1 MALFFA
7 SNLLFA
13 ILAFLILCSG
23 RGIKTDKTHY
33 PSKKCLAA
41 ITISESINWE
51 ELFFL
56 LFCTTKII
64 VKMETTTTTPL
75 DNQKYKATKEWFN
88 RHSQIMVALS
98 GGVDSCLV
106 AFLAR
111 HFLGYGNVVA
121 IIGDSPA
128 LKRSDYYQARDF
140 CQQNNIKYRAVS
152 PGEIDDP
159 RYNSNPV
166 DRCFWCKNSL
176 YTAMN
181 HLRRTEYSNYTMVN
195 GSNKSDLTD
204 YRPGLKAADEHKVLS
219 PFIDCNFRKE
229 DIREMARYFNLKVWN
244 KPASPCLSSRFPYGE
259 GITRK
264 KLKMVEEAEA
274 IINRHG
280 FKEVR
285 ARYRSGKTSIE
296 VPSKEVSKLA
306 EMMPVISANLRKIG
320 FNDVELDKEGLIS
333 GKLNRKTSE

>member
-1 MALFFA
+1 MEA
-7 SNLLFA
+7 
-13 ILAFLILCSG
+13 
-23 RGIKTDKTHY
+23 TT
-33 PSKKCLAA
+33 
-41 ITISESINWE
+41 SIN
-51 ELFFL
+51 
-56 LFCTTKII
+56 
-64 VKMETTTTTPL
+64 
-75 DNQKYKATKEWFN
+75 NQKYEAVKQWFS
-88 RHSQIMVALS
+88 RHPRILVALS

-111 HFLGYGNVVA
+111 HFLGYDNVVA

-140 CQQNNIKYRAVS
+140 CQQNNIKYSTVS

-159 RYNSNPV
+159 RYNSNPE

-181 HLRRTEYSNYTMVN
+181 HLRRTKYSNYTMVN
-195 GSNKSDLTD
+195 GSNKSDLAD
-204 YRPGLKAADEHKVLS
+204 YRPGLKAADEYKVLS
-219 PFIDCNFRKE
+219 PLADCNFKKE
-229 DIREMARYFNLKVWN
+229 DIREMACYFNLKVWD

-264 KLKMVEEAEA
+264 KLKMVEEAED

-296 VPSKEVSKLA
+296 VPPNEVSRLA
-306 EMMPVISANLRKIG
+306 EMMPVISDQLKKIG
-320 FNDVELDKEGLIS
+320 FSEVELDKEGLIS
-333 GKLNRKTSE
+333 GKLNREIGK